1 MASDANSAGKI
12 NAEGKREVVMVGNH
26 LAALAAVDSGCMF
39 FGGYPITPS
48 TEVMEAISD
57 FLPRVGG
64 TCIQMEDEIAG
75 IAVAIGASM
84 SGTKSMTATSGPGIS
99 LKAENLGLAQMAEV
113 PLVVV
118 NVMRGGPSTGL
129 PTRVAQGDVSQ
140 VKTPS
145 HGDYKSIALCAG
157 TLAECYTETVRAFNL
172 ADRFMQPV
180 FVLLDAT
187 LGLMHAKAVL
197 PTVEEVRAGIVPR
210 RTFDGA
216 PEDYRPYG
224 VEQDEGAIL
233 NPMFQGYRYHF
244 TGLHH
249 DAKGFPTEE
258 IETCR
263 KLIDRLFRKVDEH
276 QDEIELNEEYM
287 LEDAD
292 ILIIAYGSA
301 ALGVKEAV
309 NRMRAQGIKAGMFRP
324 ITLWPSPC
332 KRLNELG
339 KEFEN
344 VLSVELNMGQ
354 YLEEIQRCM
363 GRLDIQKLT
372 KVNGRPFSPAD
383 IIEKVKEVF

>member
-1 MASDANSAGKI
+1 MAAGNGNVVIKD
-12 NAEGKREVVMVGNH
+12 GKREVVMAGNH
-26 LAALAAVDSGCMF
+26 LAAEAAVDCGCTF

-48 TEVMEAISD
+48 TEVMEHISD
-57 FLPRVGG
+57 LLPAVGG

-75 IAVAIGASM
+75 IGVAIGASM
-84 SGTKSMTATSGPGIS
+84 SGVRSMTGTSGPGIS
-99 LKAENLGLAQMAEV
+99 LKAENLGLAQIAEV

-129 PTRVAQGDVSQ
+129 PTRVAQGDIAQ
-140 VKTPS
+140 AKNPS

-187 LGLMHAKAVL
+187 LGLMHAKAIL
-197 PTVEEVRAGIVPR
+197 PTLEEVKAGIVPR
-210 RTFDGA
+210 KKFEGA

-224 VEQDEGAIL
+224 VEQDEAAVL

-249 DAKGFPTEE
+249 DAMGFPTEE

-263 KLIDRLFRKVDEH
+263 KLIDRLFNKVDAH
-276 QDEIELNEEYM
+276 RDEIELNEEFM
-287 LEDAD
+287 VDDAD
-292 ILIIAYGSA
+292 ILLIGYGSA
-301 ALGVKEAV
+301 SLAIKEAV
-309 NRMRAQGIKAGMFRP
+309 LRLREEGIKAGMFRP
-324 ITLWPSPC
+324 ITIWPSPEE
-332 KRLNELG
+332 RMNELG
-339 KEFEN
+339 KKFKN
-344 VLSVELNMGQ
+344 VLSIELNQGQ

-363 GRLDIQKLT
+363 GRRDIEKLT
-372 KVNGRPFSPAD
+372 KTNGRPFSPQD
-383 IIEKVKEVF
+383 IIDKVKEVF